1 MINMIKTTLLLIA
14 LGIGP
19 QAADDPSGLWEVVE
33 TGVRFRIEQT
43 DTGLRVTL
51 GAEHPQLLEYEVN
64 LESSGGN
71 AYQGIGHFV
80 AKLGEDR
87 ECRFDTRWNI
97 ALSTPNDIVGVASRF
112 VFEEEGCG
120 VRERRENPLQMTR
133 IP

>member
-51 GAEHPQLLEYEVN
+51 GAEHPQLAGIRG
-64 LESSGGN
+64 ESGELRGKRVSGN
-71 AYQGIGHFV
+71 RPLRSQ
-80 AKLGEDR
+80 
-87 ECRFDTRWNI
+87 
-97 ALSTPNDIVGVASRF
+97 VG
-112 VFEEEGCG
+112 
-120 VRERRENPLQMTR
+120 
-133 IP
+133 